1 MPSEAK
7 VSPPKVVRHGSD
19 SPTHSKTPS
28 ISSSTAT
35 STTKRMDSL
44 VDDEIIQK
52 NLKELMDKKNR
63 EERKANGRMV
73 AVIVAALVIFCAIYQ
88 AWIKKS
94 VHLAGVLVPALIML
108 SFAGWVV
115 ILAKR
120 DKARRA
126 LFDKYMEEI
135 SQKNKEELEAKKNN
149 HHNKQR
155 KPNER
160 KSSSETVLE
169 YVNEINKGG
178 GGGGGVATIN
188 PTTKEVLNTTRAVR
202 SKDHR
207 KHRKYRNIDG
217 LLDSSA
223 IPLPARYPAHK
234 DLRTK
239 RPSIRQKLFRQTGLY
254 HMSAASAAA
263 ANSTRTLVQ
272 AVINSTPAAQ
282 PPGTHIGD
290 AVVIVPAATA
300 VSPSTTMALENKR
313 RQQMQRVKALKE
325 PTMVRM
331 GSAP

>member
-1 MPSEAK
+1 MPSETK
-7 VSPPKVVRHGSD
+7 TSPPKVTHHGSD

-73 AVIVAALVIFCAIYQ
+73 AVIIASLVIFCAVYQ

-115 ILAKR
+115 ILSKR
-120 DKARRA
+120 DKAKRA

-135 SQKNKEELEAKKNN
+135 AQKNKEELEAKKNN
-149 HHNKQR
+149 HKHR

-160 KSSSETVLE
+160 KSSNETVLE
-169 YVNEINKGG
+169 FVNEIHKGPANSG
-178 GGGGGVATIN
+178 S
-188 PTTKEVLNTTRAVR
+188 KEVLNTTRAVR

-223 IPLPARYPAHK
+223 IPLPSRYPAHK

-254 HMSAASAAA
+254 HMSAASAVA

-272 AVINSTPAAQ
+272 AVINSSGTPVQ
-282 PPGTHIGD
+282 PIAHIGD
-290 AVVIVPAATA
+290 AVVMVPTTTA
-300 VSPSTTMALENKR
+300 VNPTPVALENKR
-313 RQQMQRVKALKE
+313 KQQMQRLKTIQE
-325 PTMVRM
+325 PTIVRM
-331 GSAP
+331 GSEP